1 MRLTAETEDSPHRRA
16 GLSLYLPALLMG
28 IPGQALFVLLPLYVI
43 DIGGTPAAA
52 AAVIGWRGFGML
64 IMGLPAGWMASYLG
78 YRSTMLIASATI
90 LLAFILYG
98 LSANLLTLYGI
109 AFLHGCGSSSFLL
122 GRMTCITSVFETN
135 ERGRVIAVIAGS
147 LRLSTLLGPLLGGV
161 LVNQFDFSLAFVA
174 CAGMMTLGLL
184 FTYVYTRERRT
195 IAAVLRISA
204 VPEFIRTH
212 KPIFYT
218 AGSAAIAFMFLRAAR
233 TILIPLIGVHLS
245 LDPVTIG
252 FVVSMSAL
260 VDLLFVYPT
269 GVVMDRWGRRITAVP
284 SAMLFTVSLGFVA
297 FSNSYESLIFYAIL
311 AGIANGLSTG
321 IVMTLGADNAPETGR
336 GEFLGFWR
344 VLTDLGN
351 VSGPA
356 LISGILFIGSLQFA
370 SIVIGLIGL
379 AGSICVHRAVGTE
392 LKEDI

>member
-1 MRLTAETEDSPHRRA
+1 
-16 GLSLYLPALLMG
+16 
-28 IPGQALFVLLPLYVI
+28 
-43 DIGGTPAAA
+43 
-52 AAVIGWRGFGML
+52 
-64 IMGLPAGWMASYLG
+64 
-78 YRSTMLIASATI
+78 
-90 LLAFILYG
+90 
-98 LSANLLTLYGI
+98 
-109 AFLHGCGSSSFLL
+109 
-122 GRMTCITSVFETN
+122 
-135 ERGRVIAVIAGS
+135 VIAGS

-212 KPIFYT
+212 KSIFYT

-321 IVMTLGADNAPETGR
+321 IVMTLGADNAPEAGR

-370 SIVIGLIGL
+370 SIVVGVIGL